1 MSAEYQVIYYE
12 TNYLIFNVE
21 RFWDLGLSY
30 KLGIYCYL
38 LYVENNTEWRTAR
51 LFQGFKVDL

>member
-1 MSAEYQVIYYE
+1 MSAEYQIIYYE
-12 TNYLIFNVE
+12 TNYLIFNVK

-38 LYVENNTEWRTAR
+38 LYVENNTEWKTVR
-51 LFQGFKVDL
+51 LF